1 LESFFS
7 VCFCYRHQR
16 IISFLAII
24 LLLSFIGHR
33 NSNHQVYSM
42 NILALDIGG
51 SKLIAA
57 LLFVD
62 DSRFEIYSEA
72 HRALVADCRQE
83 QLLTLIDDAVSE
95 LGNIT
100 FERVGVTIP
109 GLADPRH
116 GIWIY
121 ACFSG
126 IRDFPIAQIL
136 SDKYGSKPIAIEN
149 DVNAC
154 ALAEKKFGKCRELN
168 DFLWITVS
176 NGIGGGL
183 ILNGEVY
190 SGHFGAAAEIGHFG
204 VVDFMDGCQPPI
216 QCGCG
221 HFGCLEAEAAGP
233 GIAKRYARRL
243 QEQQK
248 LNPSIPVPILP
259 PYTAQKVAEL
269 ARSGDTI
276 ALSVMETT
284 GTLLGKAAS
293 YAVNLLNLE
302 AVILGGGVAQSFD
315 LLLPSLEKSFRSR
328 LFQNANPSV
337 KLEQTGLGYRAGLAG
352 AAALTLFQ

>member
-1 LESFFS
+1 
-7 VCFCYRHQR
+7 
-16 IISFLAII
+16 
-24 LLLSFIGHR
+24 
-33 NSNHQVYSM
+33 M

-57 LLFVD
+57 LLFAD
-62 DSRFEIYSEA
+62 DSRFEIYSA
-72 HRALVADCRQE
+72 AYRNLAVDCRRE
-83 QLLTLIDDAVSE
+83 QLLALIDDAVAE
-95 LGNIT
+95 LGNIS
-100 FERVGVTIP
+100 FERIGVTIP
-109 GLADPRH
+109 GLADSRN
-116 GIWIY
+116 GIWVY

-136 SDKYGSKPIAIEN
+136 SERYGGKPVAIEN

-154 ALAEKKFGKCRELN
+154 ALAEKRFGKCRELN

-183 ILNGEVY
+183 VLGGEVY
-190 SGHFGAAAEIGHFG
+190 LGHFGAAAEIGHFG
-204 VVDFMDGCQPPI
+204 VVDSIDGCQPPI

-233 GIAKRYARRL
+233 GIAKRYAWQL

-248 LNPSIPVPILP
+248 LNPSMPTPILP
-259 PYTAQKVAEL
+259 PYTAQKVAES
-269 ARSGDTI
+269 ARNGDAI
-276 ALSVMETT
+276 AVSVMETT

-302 AVILGGGVAQSFD
+302 AVIFGGGVMQSFD

-328 LFQNANPSV
+328 LFESANPSV
-337 KLEQTGLGYRAGLAG
+337 KIEQTGLGYHAGLAG
-352 AAALTLFQ
+352 AAALTLFR

>member
-1 LESFFS
+1 
-7 VCFCYRHQR
+7 
-16 IISFLAII
+16 
-24 LLLSFIGHR
+24 
-33 NSNHQVYSM
+33 M

-57 LLFVD
+57 LLFAD
-62 DSRFEIYSEA
+62 DSRFEVHSAA
-72 HRALVADCRQE
+72 HRTLTTDCRQE
-83 QLLTLIDDAVSE
+83 KLLTLIDDAVAE

-100 FERVGVTIP
+100 FERVGITIP
-109 GLADPRH
+109 GLADSQN
-116 GIWIY
+116 GIWVY

-126 IRDFPIAQIL
+126 IRDFPIVQIL
-136 SDKYGSKPIAIEN
+136 SNRFDGKPIAIEN

-154 ALAEKKFGKCRELN
+154 ALAEKKFGKCKELN

-183 ILNGEVY
+183 VLDGKVY
-190 SGHFGAAAEIGHFG
+190 SGHFGGAAEIGHFG
-204 VVDFMDGCQPPI
+204 VVDFIDGCQPPI

-233 GIAKRYARRL
+233 GIAKRYAWKL

-248 LNPSIPVPILP
+248 LNPSTPIPISP
-259 PYTAQKVAEL
+259 PYTAQKIAEL
-269 ARSGDTI
+269 ARNGDKL

-284 GTLLGKAAS
+284 GMLLGKAAS

-302 AVILGGGVAQSFD
+302 AVIFGGGVTQSFD

-328 LFQNANPSV
+328 LFQSANPSV
-337 KLEQTGLGYRAGLAG
+337 RIESTGLGYHAGLAG
-352 AAALTLFQ
+352 AAAIALFR

>member
-1 LESFFS
+1 
-7 VCFCYRHQR
+7 
-16 IISFLAII
+16 
-24 LLLSFIGHR
+24 
-33 NSNHQVYSM
+33 M
-42 NILALDIGG
+42 NILGLDIGG

-57 LLFVD
+57 LLFAD
-62 DSRFEIYSEA
+62 DSRFEIYSA
-72 HRALVADCRQE
+72 AYRSLASDCDRE

-95 LGNIT
+95 LGNIS
-100 FERVGVTIP
+100 FERIGVTIP
-109 GLADPRH
+109 GLADSQN

-126 IRDFPIAQIL
+126 ISDFPIAKIL
-136 SDKYGSKPIAIEN
+136 SERYGNKPIAIEN

-168 DFLWITVS
+168 DFLWVTVS

-183 ILNGEVY
+183 ILGGEVY
-190 SGHFGAAAEIGHFG
+190 SGHFGGAGEIGHFG
-204 VVDFMDGCQPPI
+204 VVDFIDGCQPPI

-233 GIAKRYARRL
+233 GIAKRYAWKL
-243 QEQQK
+243 QEQQR
-248 LNPSIPVPILP
+248 LNPTLRVPILP
-259 PYTAQKVAEL
+259 SYTAQTYTAQRVAEL
-269 ARSGDTI
+269 ASGGDEI

-302 AVILGGGVAQSFD
+302 AVIFGGGVMQSFD
-315 LLLPSLEKSFRSR
+315 LLFPSLEKSFRSH
-328 LFQNANPSV
+328 LFRSANSSV
-337 KLEQTGLGYRAGLAG
+337 KLEQTGLGYHAGLAG
-352 AAALTLFQ
+352 AAALALFRKNCL

>member
-1 LESFFS
+1 
-7 VCFCYRHQR
+7 
-16 IISFLAII
+16 
-24 LLLSFIGHR
+24 
-33 NSNHQVYSM
+33 M
-42 NILALDIGG
+42 NVLALDIGG

-57 LLFVD
+57 LLVVD
-62 DSRFEIYSEA
+62 DSRFEIISET
-72 HRALVADCRQE
+72 HRLLAADCRQE
-83 QLLTLIDDAVSE
+83 QLLTLIDHAVSE

-109 GLADPRH
+109 GLADPH
-116 GIWIY
+116 NGIWVY

-136 SDKYGSKPIAIEN
+136 SKQYGNKPIAIEN

-154 ALAEKKFGKCRELN
+154 ALAEKKFGKCRDLN

-183 ILNGEVY
+183 VLDGKVY

-204 VVDFMDGCQPPI
+204 VMDFVDGCQPPI

-233 GIAKRYARRL
+233 GIAKRYAWRFR
-243 QEQQK
+243 EQQK
-248 LNPSIPVPILP
+248 LNPTLSASVVPS
-259 PYTAQKVAEL
+259 YTAQQVAEL
-269 ARSGDTI
+269 ARNGDTI

-284 GTLLGKAAS
+284 GMLLGKAAS

-302 AVILGGGVAQSFD
+302 AVLFGGGVAQSFD

-328 LFQNANPSV
+328 LFRNANPSV
-337 KLEQTGLGYRAGLAG
+337 KLEQTGLGYCAGLAG
-352 AAALTLFQ
+352 AAALTLF

>member
-1 LESFFS
+1 
-7 VCFCYRHQR
+7 
-16 IISFLAII
+16 
-24 LLLSFIGHR
+24 
-33 NSNHQVYSM
+33 M

-57 LLFVD
+57 LLIVD
-62 DSRFEIYSEA
+62 DSRFEICSTA
-72 HRALVADCRQE
+72 HRTLSTDCRQE
-83 QLLTLIDDAVSE
+83 KLLTLIDEAVAE
-95 LGNIT
+95 LGDIT

-109 GLADPRH
+109 GLADSRN
-116 GIWIY
+116 GIWVY

-136 SDKYGSKPIAIEN
+136 SNRYGGKPIAIEN

-154 ALAEKKFGKCRELN
+154 ALAEKKFGKCREIN

-183 ILNGEVY
+183 VLNGEVY
-190 SGHFGAAAEIGHFG
+190 SGHFGASAEIGHFG
-204 VVDFMDGCQPPI
+204 VVDHRDGCQPPI

-233 GIAKRYARRL
+233 GIAKRYAWKL
-243 QEQQK
+243 QERKK
-248 LNPSIPVPILP
+248 LNPLTPVPILP
-259 PYTAQKVAEL
+259 PYTAQKIAEL
-269 ARSGDTI
+269 ARNGDDL

-302 AVILGGGVAQSFD
+302 AVIFGGGVTQSFD

-328 LFQNANPSV
+328 LFQSANPSV
-337 KLEQTGLGYRAGLAG
+337 RLEQTGLGYLAGLAG
-352 AAALTLFQ
+352 AAAITLFQ